1 MKNRIIN
8 IKKIIKKYEIPHIS
22 KHIKLYMENNIQP
35 SMGAIITGSD
45 PGSISYMKGIE
56 NFCKKHN
63 IDFIKKATNK
73 KNELI
78 KIIKKWNDDKNID
91 GFMIMYPTI
100 FNDKD
105 TLFMNMIKET
115 KDLEGLTSNH
125 LGYLVQHKKYKDPE
139 KLRKLIIPPT
149 AKGILY
155 IFKKY
160 YTIYENYYKKNNSY
174 PDNLKKNPFK
184 IEGKKITIINDSL
197 AVGRSLGLM
206 LLNEN
211 GSVRI
216 CHEYN
221 SFEDILESVSIS
233 DFIISA
239 VPSAEFKIPTK
250 KIPKNSIVIDLSF
263 NGNFKYP
270 DIYNKVYKIAPKW
283 KLVEKGNRINDI
295 TLYRLISNLFYL
307 INLKLPINLIK
318 KLQ

>member
-1 MKNRIIN
+1 MKNKIIN

-22 KHIKLYMENNIQP
+22 KHIKLYMKNNIQP
-35 SMGAIITGSD
+35 AMGAIITGSD

-63 IDFIKKATNK
+63 IDFIKKATNQ

-78 KIIKKWNDDKNID
+78 KIIKKWNEDKNIN

-100 FNDKD
+100 FNAKD

-115 KDLEGLTSNH
+115 KDLEGLTANH

-160 YTIYENYYKKNNSY
+160 HTIYENYYEKNNCY
-174 PDNLKKNPFK
+174 PDNLDKNPFK

-239 VPSAEFKIPTK
+239 VPSADFRIPTRN
-250 KIPKNSIVIDLSF
+250 IPKNSIVIDLSF
-263 NGNFKYP
+263 NGNFEYP
-270 DIYNKVYKIAPKW
+270 DIYNKVYRIAPKW